1 MAKKNNGRGFM
12 KYKLI
17 IKIPNDEIEIELNDI
32 SELEEK
38 LKPYY
43 DIYYEI
49 NLTMIEENVK
59 KLGKKL

>member
-1 MAKKNNGRGFM
+1 M

-32 SELEEK
+32 IELGEK

-43 DIYYEI
+43 GIYYEI
-49 NLTMIEENVK
+49 NLTMIEEKVK